1 MRTTSL
7 MTFVALS
14 FFATSVDAAPIAE
27 GEKAITSK
35 ITEAK
40 VFLSGAQIT
49 RSAGSALPTG
59 SSTLVFTGLAQGID
73 PQSIQVT
80 GKGGY
85 SILSVNQRI
94 NYLTESPKKAEIED
108 LQKRIKQYEHEW
120 NIEKGL
126 QQVWEVEE
134 QLLLKN
140 NAIGGQQNGVT
151 AAQLQAVN
159 DYTRERMKAMKAGW
173 WAQQEKLTV
182 IGAEAEKLRQQLAT
196 MQAQAPRPTSEIVVE
211 ITSPAEVSATFV
223 LTYFVGN
230 ASWTPAYDLRARG
243 VGQPIDLLM
252 KAQVMNNTGEDWNKV
267 DLSLSSGTPTLG
279 GVMPPLN
286 PWTLYRPQLLERQ
299 SARSDGLY
307 KPIAPAPMTAG
318 SADMESPKYA
328 EKDAYTTVANTVN
341 YRTTTKEFAI
351 EVPFSVPSDGVAHTV
366 GVKDHSIAATYK
378 HYATPKLDKD
388 AFLYARTTGWED
400 LDLLSGEANVFFE
413 GTFVGQSILQLDVPS
428 DTLDISLGRDKGVV
442 VERVRRRASN
452 EKAVIGASRR
462 VSIGWDLT
470 VRNSKGTS
478 VDLEVRDQHP
488 LSPQSEIQVK
498 LTEEGGAV
506 VNENNGMLTWNIKLA
521 PKETRKLGFAYSV
534 EHPKDL
540 PVILE

>member
-7 MTFVALS
+7 LTSVALLLL
-14 FFATSVDAAPIAE
+14 ATSMNASPIAE
-27 GEKAITSK
+27 GEKPITSK

-49 RSAGSALPTG
+49 RSASSALSTG
-59 SSTLVFTGLAQGID
+59 SSTLVFTGLAEGID

-85 SILSVNQRI
+85 SILSVNQRM

-108 LQKRIKQYEHEW
+108 LQKRIKQYEHDW

-196 MQAQAPRPTSEIVVE
+196 LQAQAPRPTSEIVVE
-211 ITSPAEVSATFV
+211 ITSPAEVSATFSI
-223 LTYFVGN
+223 TYFVGN
-230 ASWTPAYDLRARG
+230 ASWTPAYDVRAKG

-252 KAQVMNNTGEDWNKV
+252 KAQVVNNTGEDWTKV
-267 DLSLSSGTPTLG
+267 DLSLSSGNPTLG
-279 GVMPPLN
+279 GVMPTSS
-286 PWTLYRPQLLERQ
+286 PWTLYRPQLMEIQATSKRPMF
-299 SARSDGLY
+299 
-307 KPIAPAPMTAG
+307 KPQAPAPSMAG
-318 SADMESPKYA
+318 SADMESRKY
-328 EKDAYTTVANTVN
+328 EEDDAYTTVANTVN

-366 GVKDHSIAATYK
+366 GVKNHSIAATYK

-413 GTFVGQSILQLDVPS
+413 GTFVGQSILQLDVPK

-442 VERVRRRASN
+442 VERVRRKTTN
-452 EKAVIGASRR
+452 DKAVIGGTRT

-478 VDLEVRDQHP
+478 VDLEVRDQYP
-488 LSPQSEIQVK
+488 LSPQSEIEVK
-498 LTEEGGAV
+498 LTDKGGANA
-506 VNENNGMLTWNIKLA
+506 NENNGMLTWNISLE
-521 PKETRKLGFAYSV
+521 PKATKKLGFAYTV
-534 EHPKDL
+534 KYPKDL